1 MATHGRWRGGG
12 RGVVVVQWFY
22 AGCGS
27 KSSFRLPSG
36 RSEFTQGS
44 GVSQWLHSLGG
55 WGGRGVAQWFYTFV
69 IYSLV
74 FYCNFVVWKFDNI
87 LRKTQF

>member
-1 MATHGRWRGGG
+1 MATHGRWRGSG

-36 RSEFTQGS
+36 RSEFTHGS

-55 WGGRGVAQWFYTFV
+55 WGGGGGRPGGGGSSSVVLHICNLQSSFLLQLRGLEV
-69 IYSLV
+69 
-74 FYCNFVVWKFDNI
+74 
-87 LRKTQF
+87 